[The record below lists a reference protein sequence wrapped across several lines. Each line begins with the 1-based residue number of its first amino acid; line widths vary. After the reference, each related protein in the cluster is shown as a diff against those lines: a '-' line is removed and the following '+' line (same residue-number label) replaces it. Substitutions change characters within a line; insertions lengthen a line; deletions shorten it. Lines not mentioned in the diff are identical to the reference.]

1 MQMDS
6 SQTRLIVKQ
15 ARYDSVNALPPEAAA
30 SLYEGAMNSL
40 ASEIALL
47 EERAAALSLQLS
59 PVLLD
64 AEPKCESDIGI
75 GAVSAVMP
83 RSPLTDWLADH
94 TSRLR
99 QLNNSIAAIQG
110 RLVL

>member
-6 SQTRLIVKQ
+6 SQPRLIVKQ
-15 ARYDSVNALPPEAAA
+15 ARYDSANALPPEAAA
-30 SLYEGAMNSL
+30 SRYEGAMNSL
-40 ASEIALL
+40 IAEIICL
-47 EERAAALSLQLS
+47 EEHVAALSQQLA

-94 TSRLR
+94 TTRLR

-110 RLVL
+110 RLVV